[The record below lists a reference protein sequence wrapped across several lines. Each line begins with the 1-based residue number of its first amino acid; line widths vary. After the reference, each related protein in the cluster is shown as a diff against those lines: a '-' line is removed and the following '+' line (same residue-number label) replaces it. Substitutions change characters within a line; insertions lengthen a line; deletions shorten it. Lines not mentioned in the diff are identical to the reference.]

1 MLRRTI
7 LMGLLLIPS
16 LAGAEELELELGAS
30 MEYDSNVFRTQQNED
45 SDGIFRLLP
54 AATLYR
60 DQGDLR
66 YRLRYAMPFEQGIQY
81 GDQIS
86 DFDYILNLTSFWA
99 LDEANEFFFNNTF
112 RDDRSVTRRFQTDQD
127 VPDISSRRERV
138 ISNDASLGLNHAF
151 TARTTGG
158 ASVNYALWDTD
169 QVARQDNQTFSATT
183 DLNYALNQTNQ
194 IGTGFTFTLQDFQQG
209 GGVPASQTY
218 FYNLFGSWVYQ
229 FDEVTTFSISAGPT
243 FIQSDQDAANFS
255 QSVPLTPTA
264 SSGGTLFAFLFD
276 TCGLVNGIPVLTGG
290 CDPFPAPAGIVTTEV
305 PVDFGSEVP
314 PGSLSSTDIT
324 AFGNAQL
331 TRRWTPTISSTL
343 AYRRQQSNASGL
355 GGSTILDAVTA
366 ETAWQID
373 QWWDAEL
380 RFDFAARQSLGDTT
394 QTFLVVQEGLNGEAI
409 VVQPGDTPPTSP
421 AGQGLTAEVSRNAI
435 DSNRWAIGGR
445 LARQIGRR
453 AEASLRLSYNQ
464 QFSSQGTRGA
474 PSDYDVFFAI
484 FGVRYR
490 FEPITLW

>member
-1 MLRRTI
+1 MVRRTI

-30 MEYDSNVFRTQQNED
+30 MEYDSNVFRSSRDPQD
-45 SDGIFRLLP
+45 DGIFRLLP

-86 DFDYILNLTSFWA
+86 DFDYILNLTSYWT
-99 LDEANEFFFNNTF
+99 LDEANEFFFINTF
-112 RDDRSVTRRFQTDQD
+112 RDDRSVTRRFATDQD
-127 VPDISSRRERV
+127 VPDVSSRRDRV
-138 ISNDASLGLNHAF
+138 LSNDASFGLNHAF

-158 ASVNYALWDTD
+158 VSVSHALWQSD
-169 QVARQDNQTFSATT
+169 QVARQDNQTFSATS
-183 DLNYALNQTNQ
+183 DLNYALSRTNQ

-209 GGVPASQTY
+209 GGVPASKTF
-218 FYNLFGSWVYQ
+218 FYNLFGAWVYQ
-229 FDEVTTFSISAGPT
+229 FDEVTTFTLSAGPT
-243 FIQSDQDAANFS
+243 IIQSDQDAATFS

-276 TCGLVNGIPVLTGG
+276 TCGTVNGIPVLTGS

-305 PVDFGSEVP
+305 PVDFGSETP

-324 AFGNAQL
+324 AFGNARL
-331 TRRWTPTISSTL
+331 TRRWTPTISSAL
-343 AYRRQQSNASGL
+343 SYRRQQSNASGL

-366 ETAWQID
+366 EGDWQID
-373 QWWDAEL
+373 QWWDFGL
-380 RFDFAARQSLGDTT
+380 RFDFTNRQSLGDTT
-394 QTFLVVQEGLNGEAI
+394 QTFLVVQEGPNGEAI

-421 AGQGLTAEVSRNAI
+421 AGQGLTAQVARQAI
-435 DSNRWAIGGR
+435 DSNRWGVSGR
-445 LARQIGRR
+445 LSRRIGRR
-453 AEASLRLSYNQ
+453 AEASLRLAYNQ
-464 QFSSQGTRGA
+464 QLSAQGTRGA
-474 PSDYDVFFAI
+474 PSDFDVFFAI